1 MVTYILIGIAIFEAI
16 IIHSLHRKYIQAQN
30 DTRNAQVLA
39 DREHER
45 ATTLNE
51 LVTRHKEKC
60 DALTHQTKVMQ
71 HRCEELQADYDM
83 RQKDYEAVMEG
94 KRVKDFKD

>member
-16 IIHSLHRKYIQAQN
+16 IIHSLHRRYIQVQN

-45 ATTLNE
+45 STTINE
-51 LVTRHKEKC
+51 LVTRQKEKC
-60 DALTHQTKVMQ
+60 AALTHQTKVMQ
-71 HRCEELQADYDM
+71 HRFEELQADYDM
-83 RQKDYEAVMEG
+83 LQKDYEAV
-94 KRVKDFKD
+94 KDLKDLKG